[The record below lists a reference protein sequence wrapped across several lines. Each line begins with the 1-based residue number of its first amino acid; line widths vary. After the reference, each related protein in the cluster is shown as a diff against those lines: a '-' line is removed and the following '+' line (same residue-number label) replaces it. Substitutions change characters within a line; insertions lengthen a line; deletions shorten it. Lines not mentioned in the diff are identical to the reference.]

1 MTNHKLNVI
10 VFTNNDREATDIGFL
25 LSQNNWE
32 VALAWNERQFREY
45 EEGFNTDAIVVIL
58 EDKEFLEDD
67 LLKKL
72 IPNYPVILIDNLPA
86 SKENKN
92 WIFSLVDKGAYKVD
106 HHKIQSEL
114 KRTILSSVLFYRSG
128 EMTA

>member
-1 MTNHKLNVI
+1 MTNHKLNII
-10 VFTNNDREATDIGFL
+10 VLTNNDREATDIGFL

-32 VALAWNERQFREY
+32 VALAWNKKQFAEY
-45 EEGFNTDAIVVIL
+45 ENDFNTDAIVVIL
-58 EDKEFLEDD
+58 EDRDFFEDD
-67 LLKKL
+67 FFKRLV
-72 IPNYPVILIDNLPA
+72 PNYPIILVDNLPD

-114 KRTILSSVLFYRSG
+114 KRVILSSVLFYRSG
-128 EMTA
+128 EISA